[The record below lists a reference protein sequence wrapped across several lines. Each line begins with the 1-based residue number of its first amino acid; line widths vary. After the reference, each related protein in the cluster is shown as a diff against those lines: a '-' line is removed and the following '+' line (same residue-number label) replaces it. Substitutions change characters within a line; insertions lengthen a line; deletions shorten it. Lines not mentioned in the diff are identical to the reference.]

1 MATPKDRDLSLTLIG
16 LAASLLVGTF
26 AAYNGYLAVADP
38 EGDKWLTVLLVACTV
53 ILTLSIVFGGWGISL
68 VHQAKAQAWY
78 NAQAVVGLFGLVA
91 VLLMPISTLTALPD
105 SEDPSLAV
113 LEKAVAGLSAE
124 NAALRQDLEELRLR
138 IGND

>member
-1 MATPKDRDLSLTLIG
+1 
-16 LAASLLVGTF
+16 
-26 AAYNGYLAVADP
+26 
-38 EGDKWLTVLLVACTV
+38 
-53 ILTLSIVFGGWGISL
+53 
-68 VHQAKAQAWY
+68 
-78 NAQAVVGLFGLVA
+78 
-91 VLLMPISTLTALPD
+91 MPISTLTALPD